1 MSKALKRPASKDPN
15 ENHLSEPDI
24 KRIRS
29 AIALPVRYLGGGA
42 SRPGKNISWSVLQ
55 LTSEKNGA
63 PRKWPRQNDP
73 IRNIEDVP
81 AEWNWDPND
90 PDLDPW

>member
-1 MSKALKRPASKDPN
+1 MSKALKRPADKDPN
-15 ENHLSEPDI
+15 ESPLSEPDI

-29 AIALPVRYLGGGA
+29 AISLPMRYRDGGA
-42 SRPGKNISWSVLQ
+42 SGSGKTISWSVLQ
-55 LTSEKNGA
+55 CTSEENGA
-63 PRKWPRQNDP
+63 RKKWPRQKDP